1 MPSIV
6 LLMRSRFKIRPF
18 SFSMRMPSSSSY
30 WRLILRR
37 PASSFGRSSWPS
49 SVCCSS
55 SSRMLNALLLLLLVA
70 LSLLRARAIGQNPPS
85 TRPLAV
91 AAALLA
97 HPEEAAR
104 PEAGELDHSRL
115 GAAAGTAAALPG
127 LPALLRGLRLLLR
140 HVPPARLWLR
150 DPRPRQGCAPGS
162 SSVYER
168 PAALSRLPAT
178 LRRQNSRASVRPF
191 APCASIFARS
201 AGPSRSAGLA
211 GSGRCSPSSASCR
224 VPPW

>member
-6 LLMRSRFKIRPF
+6 LLMRSRFRIRPF

-85 TRPLAV
+85 ARPLAV

-104 PEAGELDHSRL
+104 PEAGELDDARL
-115 GAAAGTAAALPG
+115 GATAWTAAAMCRLA
-127 LPALLRGLRLLLR
+127 ALLRGLRLLLR
-140 HVPPARLWLR
+140 HVRRRASGWGLQAAASSPRRARL
-150 DPRPRQGCAPGS
+150 PR
-162 SSVYER
+162 
-168 PAALSRLPAT
+168 
-178 LRRQNSRASVRPF
+178 
-191 APCASIFARS
+191 I
-201 AGPSRSAGLA
+201 
-211 GSGRCSPSSASCR
+211 
-224 VPPW
+224 